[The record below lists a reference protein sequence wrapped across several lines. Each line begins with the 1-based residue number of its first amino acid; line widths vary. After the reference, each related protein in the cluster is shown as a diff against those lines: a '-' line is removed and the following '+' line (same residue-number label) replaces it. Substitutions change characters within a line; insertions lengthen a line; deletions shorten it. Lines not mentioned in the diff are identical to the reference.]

1 MCLCPLRPSLCV
13 CVCACSCGRP
23 YVLFPSSIP
32 TFPSLC
38 SSHHVSLVVMFTR
51 SLSCLPFLHSCV
63 KLMSVLCSIVFCF
76 IVTVLNSMF
85 GVFSS
90 ASSVS
95 LCLICLSCVP
105 RVFPVS
111 SSFLVYLNPLFP
123 SVQCH
128 NLPHGCVFL
137 HVPLCMFS
145 FLQFRSLGLYYFSF
159 QQ

>member
-32 TFPSLC
+32 TFPSSC

-63 KLMSVLCSIVFCF
+63 KLVSVLCSIVFCF

-105 RVFPVS
+105 RVFSIPCHPSVYFRSAS
-111 SSFLVYLNPLFP
+111 SSVLSHVVP
-123 SVQCH
+123 STC
-128 NLPHGCVFL
+128 CAA
-137 HVPLCMFS
+137 
-145 FLQFRSLGLYYFSF
+145 
-159 QQ
+159 

>member
-1 MCLCPLRPSLCV
+1 MSLPLCIPPGVFGV
-13 CVCACSCGRP
+13 CVLVFCFP
-23 YVLFPSSIP
+23 FLFPCSSPCVSLDIHP
-32 TFPSLC
+32 VYHVYHVPQPVMFLLSSLSLSRAPSCSLASSFVCFSSTFPPLK
-38 SSHHVSLVVMFTR
+38 LV
-51 SLSCLPFLHSCV
+51 
-63 KLMSVLCSIVFCF
+63 SVLCSIVFCF

-105 RVFPVS
+105 RLFPVS
-111 SSFLVYLNPLFP
+111 SSFLVYP

-145 FLQFRSLGLYYFSF
+145 FL
-159 QQ
+159 